1 MNTLLVSFVLIHAVW
16 LLGYA
21 AYRLLA
27 GRDTFFRLRRTLLL
41 GLSLAAVAFPLL
53 SQWEGLPVTTDS
65 ALPEALATRWLPA
78 VVVSRAGLRLFRRQS
93 PAAPPAGGAGC
104 GHAALHPPLSRGP
117 HGRRADLPRLA

>member
-41 GLSLAAVAFPLL
+41 GLSLAAVA
-53 SQWEGLPVTTDS
+53 
-65 ALPEALATRWLPA
+65 LAPKVLEFTMSLPA
-78 VVVSRAGLRLFRRQS
+78 AK
-93 PAAPPAGGAGC
+93 
-104 GHAALHPPLSRGP
+104 
-117 HGRRADLPRLA
+117 